1 MSKLVSQTIAARL
14 DPLSGEIIARQNEI
28 QLDLRERY
36 TPIEHAALQDATVQI
51 LANLA
56 QALDLDCPALF
67 SDYISWLK
75 VYLESRDIPV
85 RDLRI
90 NLHCVQQILT
100 LHFGR
105 DEGNILAE
113 YLDAARA
120 ELEKTMPY
128 LYTTELRGEYASL
141 AHEYL
146 AALLSAEEDRAVS
159 LVVGALDRG
168 VINRSDLF
176 LRVLQPVQHEI
187 GRLWQFNQIEPVRA
201 TSAAS
206 AVYRALEQISCSL
219 PPLADGGPSMLMLC
233 AGEDRHHL
241 AARMVADTFTA
252 AGWRV
257 LLPEDAPDAARVI
270 DLLLTEDIS
279 LLAISLTLAVH
290 IRSAEK
296 LIAEVRA
303 SDAGRVHI
311 LVGGAPF
318 NLAPFLWRR
327 IGADGCAADAE
338 GALRLAQDL
347 LIRG

>member
-14 DPLSGEIIARQNEI
+14 HPLSGEIIARQNEI

-36 TPIEHAALQDATVQI
+36 TSVECELLQDSTAHI

-56 QALDLDCPALF
+56 QALDLDSPALF
-67 SDYISWLK
+67 SDFISWLK

-128 LYTTELRGEYASL
+128 LYTTELRGEHASL

-146 AALLSAEEDRAVS
+146 AALLSGEEDRAISLAVS
-159 LVVGALDRG
+159 ALDRG
-168 VINRSDLF
+168 LISRSDLF

-187 GRLWQFNQIEPVRA
+187 GRLWQFNQIEPDRA
-201 TSAAS
+201 AAAAC
-206 AVYRALEQISCSL
+206 AVYPVLDQISGSL

-233 AGEDRHHL
+233 PAEEQHLL
-241 AARMVADTFTA
+241 AARLVADSFTA
-252 AGWRV
+252 AGWHV
-257 LLPEDAPDAARVI
+257 LLPEDAPDAPAVI
-270 DLLLTEDIS
+270 DLLLSRGIN
-279 LLAISLTLAVH
+279 LLAISLTLPVH

-296 LIAEVRA
+296 LIAEIRA

-338 GALRLAQDL
+338 SALRLAQDL